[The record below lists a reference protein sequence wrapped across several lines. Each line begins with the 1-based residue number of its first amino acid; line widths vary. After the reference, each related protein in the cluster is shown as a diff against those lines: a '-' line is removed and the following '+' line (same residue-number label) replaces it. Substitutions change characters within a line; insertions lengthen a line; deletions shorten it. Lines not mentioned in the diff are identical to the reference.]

1 MHIKHL
7 HFLEHI
13 EIPEFTE
20 CEWNY
25 PCPSLPAVEDE
36 LHGRSAPLLWRQE
49 LSRETA

>member
-36 LHGRSAPLLWRQE
+36 LT
-49 LSRETA
+49 TADQHLFSGGKN